1 MHKLLQGVLV
11 VLLLCAAKSSAQRG
25 VTRVCGLQ
33 IVIDHLLWA
42 HVRDQVGSEDGLI
55 KDPDEIVRIA
65 RFRLS
70 SLTSRLV
77 NTANSV
83 LDRYYFSN
91 TKYKLLLQNIT
102 VSMSWQYQQAE
113 GALTFG
119 HPAPCKS

>member
-1 MHKLLQGVLV
+1 MYKLLQGVLV
-11 VLLLCAAKSSAQRG
+11 VFLLCAAKTSAQHG

-55 KDPDEIVRIA
+55 EDPNEIVRIA

-91 TKYKLLLQNIT
+91 TKYKLLLQKIT
-102 VSMSWQYQQAE
+102 VSI
-113 GALTFG
+113 
-119 HPAPCKS
+119 